1 MPSAAQ
7 AAAPTPLPADL
18 MRRVRRIEITTKQ
31 LVEQGVAGEY
41 HSVFKGRG
49 LEFAEVR
56 PYQPGD
62 DVRTIDWNVTAR
74 MGAPFVKEFVESRDL
89 TVFLAVDVSG
99 SLGFGSRAILKRE
112 LAAEISALLAF
123 AALRN
128 HDRVGAALVSDRLE
142 LYLRPARSRN
152 HVLRLVRDVLSAPAG
167 GRTDLDAALP
177 SVLRN
182 LKQRAVVFV
191 VSDFVATPYAAALKQ
206 AAARHDLIVVE
217 IRDPR
222 DLELP
227 RVGPIPVRDA
237 ETGALGLVAGK
248 RWASEF
254 ERRRSA
260 ERRELERLTTRLGVD
275 RLEVRTDR
283 PYLAPLVAF
292 FARRRLRLA
301 R

>member
-1 MPSAAQ
+1 MPSAAPVV
-7 AAAPTPLPADL
+7 AHTPLPADL
-18 MRRVRRIEITTKQ
+18 MRKVRRIEITTKQ

-74 MGAPFVKEFVESRDL
+74 MGAPFVKQFVESRDL
-89 TVFLAVDVSG
+89 TVFLVVDVSG
-99 SLGFGSRAILKRE
+99 SLGFGCKAILKRE
-112 LAAEISALLAF
+112 LAAEIAALLAF

-142 LYLRPARSRN
+142 RYLPPERSRN
-152 HVLRLVRDVLSAPAG
+152 SALRLVRHILSAPAG

-177 SVLRN
+177 AVLRN
-182 LKQRAVVFV
+182 LKQRAVLFLI
-191 VSDFVATPYAAALKQ
+191 SDFVATPYAAAVQ
-206 AAARHDLIVVE
+206 RAAARHDVIVVE

-227 RVGPIPVRDA
+227 RVGPVPVRDA
-237 ETGALGLVAGK
+237 ETGAIGLVTGRRLA
-248 RWASEF
+248 AEF
-254 ERRRSA
+254 GRGRAA
-260 ERRELERLTTRLGVD
+260 ERQELARLANRLGID
-275 RLEVRTDR
+275 RLE
-283 PYLAPLVAF
+283 
-292 FARRRLRLA
+292 
-301 R
+301 